1 MENEQIKKVNA
12 LYIFTYIFIPIAVSA
27 LCFIISE
34 LFFPKGNMAAIL
46 IMGPVIISVIWWIFG
61 GKIIFK
67 QKQKKME
74 EELSQSGF
82 NRNQTFYADGSTV
95 VVDTENGK
103 IAIIF
108 YWNPFQR
115 YILPANRI
123 TKVWVDDG
131 KSGAGIIEGSSRV
144 SFLFNIDNV
153 KIRVNTFTSNQRWRM
168 DSEYILT
175 GISKADMM
183 AEVIE
188 TARSKGK

>member
-27 LCFIISE
+27 LCFIISA
-34 LFFPKGNMAAIL
+34 LFFPKGNMAVIL

-61 GKIIFK
+61 GKILFK

-74 EELSQSGF
+74 EELEQSGF
-82 NRNQTFYADGSTV
+82 KRNQTFYADGSTV

-103 IAIIF
+103 IEIIF
-108 YWNPFQR
+108 FWNPFQR
-115 YILPANRI
+115 YILSANRI

-144 SFLFNIDNV
+144 SFLFNIDDL

-168 DSEYILT
+168 DSEDILT

-188 TARSKGK
+188 TARSKAK